1 MMNGSGTELIS
12 GATNDVNGEWMLLY
26 SSILKEVYIMNP
38 IQIMWDVF
46 VWVYSFINMFLQYN
60 KALIMHYA

>member
-12 GATNDVNGEWMLLY
+12 GVTNNVNGEWMLLY
-26 SSILKEVYIMNP
+26 SSISKEVYIMYP
-38 IQIMWDVF
+38 IQNMWDVF
-46 VWVYSFINMFLQYN
+46 VWVYSFTNMILQYN